1 MGNGLTAK
9 GTGSGSVAKVAPV
22 RLPAMEKGSAIPK
35 MPVAP
40 VVFPKI
46 EIVPRP
52 AEKPE
57 NCGDDKV
64 FVTCPTLKIR
74 YDTPYTS
81 PDR

>member
-1 MGNGLTAK
+1 MDNGLTAK

-22 RLPAMEKGSAIPK
+22 RLPAMEKGLAISK
-35 MPVAP
+35 MHVAP
-40 VVFPKI
+40 VDLPKM
-46 EIVPRP
+46 EVRP

-57 NCGDDKV
+57 NCGDERV
-64 FVTCPTLKIR
+64 FVACPTLKIR

>member
-1 MGNGLTAK
+1 
-9 GTGSGSVAKVAPV
+9 
-22 RLPAMEKGSAIPK
+22 MEKGLGIPTK
-35 MPVAP
+35 PVAP
-40 VVFPKI
+40 VVFPPI

-52 AEKPE
+52 AVDLE

-64 FVTCPTLKIR
+64 FIACPTLKIR